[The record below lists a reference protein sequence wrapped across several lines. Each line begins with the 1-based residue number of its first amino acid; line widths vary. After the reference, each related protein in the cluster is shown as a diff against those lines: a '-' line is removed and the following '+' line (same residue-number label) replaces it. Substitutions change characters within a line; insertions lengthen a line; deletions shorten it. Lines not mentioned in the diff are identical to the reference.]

1 MGEVP
6 SLISS
11 IRKIYL
17 VSIACNL
24 SVFVIIIDCRFEAF
38 DNTFAFNKAP
48 FGNGGAINHNLF
60 NAPPDFHLN
69 KFSLN
74 DAKQYQS
81 YIQYPQSF
89 SLISM
94 DRPTLRTRSG
104 RKLEQ
109 SLMLGIIDKNNQAL
123 QEDST
128 SIVSIKNDDQ

>member
-1 MGEVP
+1 LVIEDTNATITLSNFRNNTNTENGGGA
-6 SLISS
+6 IT
-11 IRKIYL
+11 YL
-17 VSIACNL
+17 CNQKNL
-24 SVFVIIIDCRFEAF
+24 SNCRFEAF

-48 FGNGGAINHNLF
+48 FGKGGAINHNLF

-69 KFSLN
+69 KFTLN

-104 RKLEQ
+104 RKLEE
-109 SLMLGIIDKNNQAL
+109 SLMLGIIDKNN
-123 QEDST
+123 
-128 SIVSIKNDDQ
+128 